1 MAIIH
6 NFLAI
11 YRPNNYTFN
20 KTLMFWDWVFSFGF
34 VVFQVKDDGLVNDEK
49 KDEEET
55 SQKAENEESIIGTVE
70 TI

>member
-1 MAIIH
+1 
-6 NFLAI
+6 
-11 YRPNNYTFN
+11 
-20 KTLMFWDWVFSFGF
+20 MFWDWVFSFGF